1 MLGSD
6 LSNIQNK
13 QKDLIGKNNFLKY
26 VRSNHDKFKNL
37 IYNQHLIRS
46 GH

>member
-1 MLGSD
+1 MLGPD
-6 LSNIQNK
+6 LGNIQNK

-37 IYNQHLIRS
+37 IFNQPLIRS
-46 GH
+46 DH